1 MSDFDITTFR
11 SKPKKK
17 TGKRKSLRDATKVS
31 TPFIEY
37 LEKRTD
43 LQVTEIIPNFAI
55 PENIHSH
62 LQL

>member
-37 LEKRTD
+37 LEKRTA
-43 LQVTEIIPNFAI
+43 LQVTE
-55 PENIHSH
+55 
-62 LQL
+62 